1 MMKKLIMIMTVLI
14 LGSATAMAISLP
26 FDKYTID
33 RKDLPQ
39 EARDMLDEYFPKA
52 KVSMIKVDKHLLKK
66 PDYDVKLTNGTKIE
80 FNSKGEWKLV
90 DGGKRSLP
98 TTLLHKTAKNHF
110 EKKYPKAKI
119 VYVKKDLTGF
129 DVRLSDGKSLKYDRL
144 GIFKGEKMEVTA
156 QADLSTSKE

>member
-1 MMKKLIMIMTVLI
+1 MRKLIMILAAILI
-14 LGSATAMAISLP
+14 GATSAMAINLP
-26 FDKYTID
+26 LDKYTIN

-39 EARDMLDEYFPKA
+39 EARDMLDEHFPKL

-66 PDYDVKLTNGTKIE
+66 PNYDVKLTNGTKIE

-144 GIFKGEKMEVTA
+144 GIFKGEKMEITA

>member
-80 FNSKGEWKLV
+80 FNSKGNGNW
-90 DGGKRSLP
+90 
-98 TTLLHKTAKNHF
+98 
-110 EKKYPKAKI
+110 
-119 VYVKKDLTGF
+119 
-129 DVRLSDGKSLKYDRL
+129 
-144 GIFKGEKMEVTA
+144 
-156 QADLSTSKE
+156 